1 MPVLATRVE
10 PKSANLW
17 RWHLRPKRNE
27 EVPQCPFN
35 SVAIHGPLTLPGD
48 TCSCHVGTLRL
59 DVGTSVDPH
68 PGSRAHRPTENYDG
82 ILDLLT
88 RTRGPSRGH
97 TPTHVSSLCVC
108 VRVCVC
114 VCVCAWSAHT
124 HRERSQPLP
133 SSPGGEIW
141 RPEVLGSNWFWRF
154 LPLLP
159 REAFSVSSSA

>member
-82 ILDLLT
+82 ILDQLT

-108 VRVCVC
+108 VCVC